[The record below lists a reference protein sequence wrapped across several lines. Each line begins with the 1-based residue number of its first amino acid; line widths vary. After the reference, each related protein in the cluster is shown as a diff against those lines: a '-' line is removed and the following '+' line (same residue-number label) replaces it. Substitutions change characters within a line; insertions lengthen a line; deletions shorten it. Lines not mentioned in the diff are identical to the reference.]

1 MLEIIPDG
9 METRTLET
17 VESEIILLR
26 DQTARNMLEIGKRLI
41 EAQGLCPKGQWKS
54 WLSDNVQFSY
64 RTAARMMAA
73 YREFGADPGLSRLDS
88 SKIYALLDAPEEMR
102 AELRAD
108 PKALEDKSVR
118 ELQAEI
124 KRRKQAEARIAELEA
139 GLDAAM
145 DKSDEEIE
153 AARHE
158 GRREAA
164 AEIAQLETR
173 LYESQAREQAARSA
187 LMDAQMVKPD
197 TALAAENAR
206 LQSELLK
213 AHDAL
218 NRAGAGRSASAPK
231 GWNQQQKQVNAR
243 AQAALDG
250 MVRAWLTEQSVF
262 KAAQNEDGKMNFYA
276 VCDWAVETTNRSGQT
291 SWGTW
296 AIDGGGTLLRFSTRL
311 MGGASLTLD
320 VFALRKILDELY
332 FDALT

>member
-17 VESEIILLR
+17 VESEILLLR

-41 EAQGLCPKGQWKS
+41 EAQALCPKGRWKS

-73 YREFGADPGLSRLDS
+73 YREFGDDPGLSRLDS

-124 KRRKQAEARIAELEA
+124 KRRKQAEERIEELENGLRIAMDESEVA
-139 GLDAAM
+139 VDAARQAA
-145 DKSDEEIE
+145 EIE
-153 AARHE
+153 AAKKI
-158 GRREAA
+158 AA
-164 AEIAQLETR
+164 LETR
-173 LYESQAREQAARSA
+173 LHESQAREQAARSA

-218 NRAGAGRSASAPK
+218 NRAGARPPEPERKPERNPERLIRCIARDRDMIWTIRINGRAELNELS
-231 GWNQQQKQVNAR
+231 
-243 AQAALDG
+243 AAL
-250 MVRAWLTEQSVF
+250 
-262 KAAQNEDGKMNFYA
+262 
-276 VCDWAVETTNRSGQT
+276 ETVTKR
-291 SWGTW
+291 
-296 AIDGGGTLLRFSTRL
+296 
-311 MGGASLTLD
+311 
-320 VFALRKILDELY
+320 ILD
-332 FDALT
+332 FARGAVQ

>member
-9 METRTLET
+9 MEMRTLET

-124 KRRKQAEARIAELEA
+124 KRRKQAEERIEELENGLRIAMDESEVA
-139 GLDAAM
+139 VDAARQAA
-145 DKSDEEIE
+145 EIE
-153 AARHE
+153 AAKKI
-158 GRREAA
+158 AA
-164 AEIAQLETR
+164 LETR
-173 LYESQAREQAARSA
+173 LHESQAREQAARSA

-218 NRAGAGRSASAPK
+218 NRAAAVQPAKPEKKHERTILLIERDRDMIWTIRVNGRAELNVLS
-231 GWNQQQKQVNAR
+231 
-243 AQAALDG
+243 AAL
-250 MVRAWLTEQSVF
+250 
-262 KAAQNEDGKMNFYA
+262 
-276 VCDWAVETTNRSGQT
+276 ETVTKN
-291 SWGTW
+291 
-296 AIDGGGTLLRFSTRL
+296 
-311 MGGASLTLD
+311 
-320 VFALRKILDELY
+320 ILD
-332 FDALT
+332 FARGAVR

>member
-73 YREFGADPGLSRLDS
+73 YREFGDDPGLSRLDS

-124 KRRKQAEARIAELEA
+124 KRRKQAEERIEELENGLRIAMDESEVA
-139 GLDAAM
+139 VDAARQAA
-145 DKSDEEIE
+145 EIE
-153 AARHE
+153 AAKKI
-158 GRREAA
+158 AA
-164 AEIAQLETR
+164 LETR
-173 LYESQAREQAARSA
+173 LHESQAREQAARSA

-218 NRAGAGRSASAPK
+218 NRAGARPPEPERKPERNPERLIRCIARDRDMIWTIRINGRAELNELS
-231 GWNQQQKQVNAR
+231 
-243 AQAALDG
+243 AAL
-250 MVRAWLTEQSVF
+250 
-262 KAAQNEDGKMNFYA
+262 
-276 VCDWAVETTNRSGQT
+276 ETVTKR
-291 SWGTW
+291 
-296 AIDGGGTLLRFSTRL
+296 
-311 MGGASLTLD
+311 
-320 VFALRKILDELY
+320 ILD
-332 FDALT
+332 FARGAVQ

>member
-187 LMDAQMVKPD
+187 LMDAQLIKPD

-218 NRAGAGRSASAPK
+218 NRAEARQPEPECKPERKPERLIRYIARDRDMFWTIRINGRA
-231 GWNQQQKQVNAR
+231 
-243 AQAALDG
+243 
-250 MVRAWLTEQSVF
+250 E
-262 KAAQNEDGKMNFYA
+262 
-276 VCDWAVETTNRSGQT
+276 
-291 SWGTW
+291 
-296 AIDGGGTLLRFSTRL
+296 
-311 MGGASLTLD
+311 
-320 VFALRKILDELY
+320 LDELSA
-332 FDALT
+332 ALETVTKRILDFARGAVQ

>member
-145 DKSDEEIE
+145 DKSEEEIE

-218 NRAGAGRSASAPK
+218 NRAGARQPEPERKPERPIQLVERDGNMLWTIRINGRAEL
-231 GWNQQQKQVNAR
+231 NALS
-243 AQAALDG
+243 AAL
-250 MVRAWLTEQSVF
+250 
-262 KAAQNEDGKMNFYA
+262 
-276 VCDWAVETTNRSGQT
+276 ETVTKS
-291 SWGTW
+291 
-296 AIDGGGTLLRFSTRL
+296 
-311 MGGASLTLD
+311 
-320 VFALRKILDELY
+320 ILD
-332 FDALT
+332 FARGAVQ

>member
-41 EAQGLCPKGQWKS
+41 EAQALCPKGQWKS

-218 NRAGAGRSASAPK
+218 NRAEAGRAAEPERK
-231 GWNQQQKQVNAR
+231 PERPIRFIDRDGNMVWTIRVYGRAD
-243 AQAALDG
+243 AQAL
-250 MVRAWLTEQSVF
+250 RASMERITELI
-262 KAAQNEDGKMNFYA
+262 
-276 VCDWAVETTNRSGQT
+276 
-291 SWGTW
+291 
-296 AIDGGGTLLRFSTRL
+296 IDVSQGESMR
-311 MGGASLTLD
+311 
-320 VFALRKILDELY
+320 
-332 FDALT
+332 

>member
-41 EAQGLCPKGQWKS
+41 EAQELCPKGQWKS

-108 PKALEDKSVR
+108 PEALEGKSVR
-118 ELQAEI
+118 ELQEEI
-124 KRRKQAEARIAELEA
+124 KKRKRAEERIEELENGLRIAMMESDVA
-139 GLDAAM
+139 VDAAREAA
-145 DKSDEEIE
+145 KIE
-153 AARHE
+153 AAKKI
-158 GRREAA
+158 AA
-164 AEIAQLETR
+164 LESR
-173 LYESQAREQAARSA
+173 LNESQAREAEARSA
-187 LMDAQMVKPD
+187 LMDAQLIKPD

-218 NRAGAGRSASAPK
+218 NRAGAGRSAEPEK
-231 GWNQQQKQVNAR
+231 KNERPIQLIERDRDMIWTIRINGR
-243 AQAALDG
+243 AELKALSAAL
-250 MVRAWLTEQSVF
+250 
-262 KAAQNEDGKMNFYA
+262 
-276 VCDWAVETTNRSGQT
+276 ETVTKS
-291 SWGTW
+291 
-296 AIDGGGTLLRFSTRL
+296 
-311 MGGASLTLD
+311 
-320 VFALRKILDELY
+320 ILD
-332 FDALT
+332 FARGAVR

>member
-41 EAQGLCPKGQWKS
+41 EAQALCPKGQWKS

-124 KRRKQAEARIAELEA
+124 KKRKAAEERIEELENGLRIAMDESEVA
-139 GLDAAM
+139 VDAARQAA
-145 DKSDEEIE
+145 EIE
-153 AARHE
+153 AAKKI
-158 GRREAA
+158 AA
-164 AEIAQLETR
+164 LESR
-173 LYESQAREQAARSA
+173 LNESQAREAEARSA
-187 LMDAQMVKPD
+187 LMDAQLIKPD

-218 NRAGAGRSASAPK
+218 NRAAAVQPAKPEKKHERTILLIERDRDMIWTIRVNGRAELNVLS
-231 GWNQQQKQVNAR
+231 
-243 AQAALDG
+243 AAL
-250 MVRAWLTEQSVF
+250 
-262 KAAQNEDGKMNFYA
+262 
-276 VCDWAVETTNRSGQT
+276 ETVTKN
-291 SWGTW
+291 
-296 AIDGGGTLLRFSTRL
+296 
-311 MGGASLTLD
+311 
-320 VFALRKILDELY
+320 ILD
-332 FDALT
+332 FARGAVR

>member
-17 VESEIILLR
+17 VESEILLLR

-41 EAQGLCPKGQWKS
+41 EAQALCPKGQWKS

-108 PKALEDKSVR
+108 PKALEGKSVR

-124 KRRKQAEARIAELEA
+124 KKRKAAEERIEELENGLRIAMDESEVA
-139 GLDAAM
+139 VDAAR
-145 DKSDEEIE
+145 EAAEIE
-153 AARHE
+153 AAKKI
-158 GRREAA
+158 AA
-164 AEIAQLETR
+164 LETR
-173 LYESQAREQAARSA
+173 LHESQAREQAARSA
-187 LMDAQMVKPD
+187 LMDAQLIKPD

-218 NRAGAGRSASAPK
+218 NRAAAVQPAKPEKKTERPIQLIERDRDMIWTIRVNGRAELNELS
-231 GWNQQQKQVNAR
+231 
-243 AQAALDG
+243 AAL
-250 MVRAWLTEQSVF
+250 
-262 KAAQNEDGKMNFYA
+262 
-276 VCDWAVETTNRSGQT
+276 ETVTKS
-291 SWGTW
+291 
-296 AIDGGGTLLRFSTRL
+296 
-311 MGGASLTLD
+311 
-320 VFALRKILDELY
+320 ILD
-332 FDALT
+332 FARGAVR

>member
-41 EAQGLCPKGQWKS
+41 EAQALCPKGRWKS

-118 ELQAEI
+118 ELQEEI
-124 KRRKQAEARIAELEA
+124 KKRKRAEERIEELENGLRIAMDESEVA
-139 GLDAAM
+139 VDAARAAA
-145 DKSDEEIE
+145 EIE
-153 AARHE
+153 AAKKI
-158 GRREAA
+158 AA
-164 AEIAQLETR
+164 LESR
-173 LYESQAREQAARSA
+173 LNESQAREAEARSA
-187 LMDAQMVKPD
+187 LMDAQLIKPD

-218 NRAGAGRSASAPK
+218 NRAAARQPEPERKPERPIRFIDRDGNMLWTIRVDGRAD
-231 GWNQQQKQVNAR
+231 
-243 AQAALDG
+243 AQAL
-250 MVRAWLTEQSVF
+250 RASMERITELI
-262 KAAQNEDGKMNFYA
+262 
-276 VCDWAVETTNRSGQT
+276 
-291 SWGTW
+291 
-296 AIDGGGTLLRFSTRL
+296 IDVSQAESMR
-311 MGGASLTLD
+311 
-320 VFALRKILDELY
+320 
-332 FDALT
+332 

>member
-73 YREFGADPGLSRLDS
+73 YREFGGDPGLSRLDS

-108 PKALEDKSVR
+108 PKSLEDKSVR

-145 DKSDEEIE
+145 DKSEEEIE

-173 LYESQAREQAARSA
+173 LHESQAREQAARSA
-187 LMDAQMVKPD
+187 LMDAQLIKPD

-218 NRAGAGRSASAPK
+218 NRAEARQPEPERKPERKPERLIRYIARDRDMIWTIRINGRA
-231 GWNQQQKQVNAR
+231 
-243 AQAALDG
+243 
-250 MVRAWLTEQSVF
+250 E
-262 KAAQNEDGKMNFYA
+262 
-276 VCDWAVETTNRSGQT
+276 
-291 SWGTW
+291 
-296 AIDGGGTLLRFSTRL
+296 
-311 MGGASLTLD
+311 
-320 VFALRKILDELY
+320 LDELSA
-332 FDALT
+332 ALETVAKRILDFARGAVQ

>member
-17 VESEIILLR
+17 VESEILLLR

-41 EAQGLCPKGQWKS
+41 EAQALCPKGRWKS

-73 YREFGADPGLSRLDS
+73 YREFGDDPGLSRLDS

-145 DKSDEEIE
+145 DKSEEEIE

-218 NRAGAGRSASAPK
+218 NRAGARQPEPERKPERPIQLVERDGNMLWTIRINGRAEL
-231 GWNQQQKQVNAR
+231 NALS
-243 AQAALDG
+243 AAL
-250 MVRAWLTEQSVF
+250 
-262 KAAQNEDGKMNFYA
+262 
-276 VCDWAVETTNRSGQT
+276 ETVTKS
-291 SWGTW
+291 
-296 AIDGGGTLLRFSTRL
+296 
-311 MGGASLTLD
+311 
-320 VFALRKILDELY
+320 ILD
-332 FDALT
+332 FARGAVQ

>member
-41 EAQGLCPKGQWKS
+41 EAQELCPKGQWKS

-124 KRRKQAEARIAELEA
+124 KKRKRAEKRIEELENGLRIAMMESDVA
-139 GLDAAM
+139 VDAARQAA
-145 DKSDEEIE
+145 EIE
-153 AARHE
+153 AAKKI
-158 GRREAA
+158 AA
-164 AEIAQLETR
+164 LESR
-173 LYESQAREQAARSA
+173 LNESQAREAEARSA

-218 NRAGAGRSASAPK
+218 NRAGAGPEPEKKSEQHIIRLIE
-231 GWNQQQKQVNAR
+231 WNRDMIWTVQIDGRADAQELRAAMER
-243 AQAALDG
+243 MTETILGAAQA
-250 MVRAWLTEQSVF
+250 ES
-262 KAAQNEDGKMNFYA
+262 
-276 VCDWAVETTNRSGQT
+276 
-291 SWGTW
+291 
-296 AIDGGGTLLRFSTRL
+296 LR
-311 MGGASLTLD
+311 
-320 VFALRKILDELY
+320 
-332 FDALT
+332 

>member
-41 EAQGLCPKGQWKS
+41 EAQALCPKGQWKS

-124 KRRKQAEARIAELEA
+124 KRRKRAEERIEELENGLRIAMMESDVA
-139 GLDAAM
+139 VDAAREAA
-145 DKSDEEIE
+145 KIE
-153 AARHE
+153 AAKKI
-158 GRREAA
+158 AA
-164 AEIAQLETR
+164 LESR
-173 LYESQAREQAARSA
+173 LNESQAREAEARSA
-187 LMDAQMVKPD
+187 LMDAQLIKPD

-218 NRAGAGRSASAPK
+218 NRAAAGQPAEPEKKTERPIQLIERDRDMIWTIRIN
-231 GWNQQQKQVNAR
+231 GR
-243 AQAALDG
+243 AELNELSAAL
-250 MVRAWLTEQSVF
+250 
-262 KAAQNEDGKMNFYA
+262 
-276 VCDWAVETTNRSGQT
+276 ETVTKS
-291 SWGTW
+291 
-296 AIDGGGTLLRFSTRL
+296 
-311 MGGASLTLD
+311 
-320 VFALRKILDELY
+320 ILD
-332 FDALT
+332 FARGAVQ

>member
-41 EAQGLCPKGQWKS
+41 EAQELCPKGQWKS

-118 ELQAEI
+118 KLQAEI
-124 KRRKQAEARIAELEA
+124 KRRRKAEARIAELEA

-145 DKSDEEIE
+145 DKSEEEIE

-173 LYESQAREQAARSA
+173 LHESQAREAEARSA
-187 LMDAQMVKPD
+187 LMDAQLIKPD

-218 NRAGAGRSASAPK
+218 NRAGAGPEPEKKSKQHIIRLIE
-231 GWNQQQKQVNAR
+231 WNRDMIWTVQIDGRADAQELRAAMER
-243 AQAALDG
+243 MTETILGAAQAES
-250 MVRAWLTEQSVF
+250 MR
-262 KAAQNEDGKMNFYA
+262 
-276 VCDWAVETTNRSGQT
+276 
-291 SWGTW
+291 
-296 AIDGGGTLLRFSTRL
+296 
-311 MGGASLTLD
+311 
-320 VFALRKILDELY
+320 
-332 FDALT
+332 

>member
-41 EAQGLCPKGQWKS
+41 EAQALCPKGQWKS

-108 PKALEDKSVR
+108 PEALEGKSVR

-173 LYESQAREQAARSA
+173 LHESQAREQAARSA

-218 NRAGAGRSASAPK
+218 SRAGARQPEPERKPERPIQLVERDGNMLWTIRVNGRADAQELRASMERITEVIIGA
-231 GWNQQQKQVNAR
+231 
-243 AQAALDG
+243 AQAES
-250 MVRAWLTEQSVF
+250 MR
-262 KAAQNEDGKMNFYA
+262 
-276 VCDWAVETTNRSGQT
+276 
-291 SWGTW
+291 
-296 AIDGGGTLLRFSTRL
+296 
-311 MGGASLTLD
+311 
-320 VFALRKILDELY
+320 
-332 FDALT
+332 

>member
-41 EAQGLCPKGQWKS
+41 EAQELCPKGRWKS

-108 PKALEDKSVR
+108 PEALEGKSVR
-118 ELQAEI
+118 ELQEEI
-124 KRRKQAEARIAELEA
+124 KKRKAAEERIEALENGLRIAMDESEVA
-139 GLDAAM
+139 VDAARQAA
-145 DKSDEEIE
+145 EIE
-153 AARHE
+153 AAKKI
-158 GRREAA
+158 AA
-164 AEIAQLETR
+164 LESR
-173 LYESQAREQAARSA
+173 LNESQAREAEARSA

-218 NRAGAGRSASAPK
+218 NRAGARQPEPERKPERPILLIERNRDMIWTIRVNGRAELNELS
-231 GWNQQQKQVNAR
+231 
-243 AQAALDG
+243 AALETVTKIIFDFARG
-250 MVRAWLTEQSVF
+250 AVR
-262 KAAQNEDGKMNFYA
+262 
-276 VCDWAVETTNRSGQT
+276 
-291 SWGTW
+291 
-296 AIDGGGTLLRFSTRL
+296 
-311 MGGASLTLD
+311 
-320 VFALRKILDELY
+320 
-332 FDALT
+332 

>member
-17 VESEIILLR
+17 VESEILLLR

-41 EAQGLCPKGQWKS
+41 EAQALCPKGRWKS

-124 KRRKQAEARIAELEA
+124 KRRKQAEERIEELENGLRIAMDESEVA
-139 GLDAAM
+139 VDAARQAA
-145 DKSDEEIE
+145 EIE
-153 AARHE
+153 AAKKI
-158 GRREAA
+158 AA
-164 AEIAQLETR
+164 LESR
-173 LYESQAREQAARSA
+173 LNESQAREQAARSA

-218 NRAGAGRSASAPK
+218 NRAGARQPEPERKTERPILLIERNSSMVWTIRINGRAEL
-231 GWNQQQKQVNAR
+231 NALS
-243 AQAALDG
+243 AALE
-250 MVRAWLTEQSVF
+250 MVTKS
-262 KAAQNEDGKMNFYA
+262 
-276 VCDWAVETTNRSGQT
+276 
-291 SWGTW
+291 
-296 AIDGGGTLLRFSTRL
+296 
-311 MGGASLTLD
+311 
-320 VFALRKILDELY
+320 ILD
-332 FDALT
+332 FARGAVQ

>member
-41 EAQGLCPKGQWKS
+41 EAQALCPKGQWKS

-73 YREFGADPGLSRLDS
+73 YREFGDDPGLSRLDS

-124 KRRKQAEARIAELEA
+124 KRRKRAEARIAELEA

-153 AARHE
+153 AARYE

-173 LYESQAREQAARSA
+173 LYESQAREAEARSA
-187 LMDAQMVKPD
+187 LMDAQLIKPD
-197 TALAAENAR
+197 SALAAENAR

-218 NRAGAGRSASAPK
+218 NRAGAGRAASAPE

-250 MVRAWLTEQSVF
+250 MVRAWLTEQPVF
-262 KAAQNEDGKMNFYA
+262 KAARDEDGKMNFDA

>member
-145 DKSDEEIE
+145 DKSEEEIE

-187 LMDAQMVKPD
+187 LMDAQLIKPD

-218 NRAGAGRSASAPK
+218 NRAGARQPEPERKPERPIRFIDRDGNMLWTIRVDGRAD
-231 GWNQQQKQVNAR
+231 
-243 AQAALDG
+243 AQAL
-250 MVRAWLTEQSVF
+250 RASMERITELI
-262 KAAQNEDGKMNFYA
+262 
-276 VCDWAVETTNRSGQT
+276 
-291 SWGTW
+291 
-296 AIDGGGTLLRFSTRL
+296 IDVSQAESMR
-311 MGGASLTLD
+311 
-320 VFALRKILDELY
+320 
-332 FDALT
+332 

>member
-41 EAQGLCPKGQWKS
+41 EAQALCPKGQWKS

-145 DKSDEEIE
+145 DKSEEEIE

-187 LMDAQMVKPD
+187 LMDAQLIKPD

-218 NRAGAGRSASAPK
+218 NRAEAVQPAKPEKKTERPIQLIERDRDMIWTIRVNGRAELNELS
-231 GWNQQQKQVNAR
+231 
-243 AQAALDG
+243 AAL
-250 MVRAWLTEQSVF
+250 
-262 KAAQNEDGKMNFYA
+262 
-276 VCDWAVETTNRSGQT
+276 ETVTKS
-291 SWGTW
+291 
-296 AIDGGGTLLRFSTRL
+296 
-311 MGGASLTLD
+311 
-320 VFALRKILDELY
+320 ILD
-332 FDALT
+332 FARGAVQ

>member
-41 EAQGLCPKGQWKS
+41 EAQGLCPKGRWKS
-54 WLSDNVQFSY
+54 WLNDNVQFSY

-124 KRRKQAEARIAELEA
+124 KRRKRAEERIEELENGLRIAMMESDVA
-139 GLDAAM
+139 VDAAREAA
-145 DKSDEEIE
+145 KIE
-153 AARHE
+153 AAKKI
-158 GRREAA
+158 AA
-164 AEIAQLETR
+164 LESR
-173 LYESQAREQAARSA
+173 LNESQAREAEARSA
-187 LMDAQMVKPD
+187 LMDAQLIKPD

-218 NRAGAGRSASAPK
+218 NRAAAGQPAEPEKKTERPIQLIERDRDMIWTIRIN
-231 GWNQQQKQVNAR
+231 GR
-243 AQAALDG
+243 AELNELSAAL
-250 MVRAWLTEQSVF
+250 
-262 KAAQNEDGKMNFYA
+262 
-276 VCDWAVETTNRSGQT
+276 ETVTKS
-291 SWGTW
+291 
-296 AIDGGGTLLRFSTRL
+296 
-311 MGGASLTLD
+311 
-320 VFALRKILDELY
+320 ILD
-332 FDALT
+332 FARGAVQ

>member
-41 EAQGLCPKGQWKS
+41 EAQELCPKGQWKS

-187 LMDAQMVKPD
+187 LMDAQLIKPD

-218 NRAGAGRSASAPK
+218 NRAGARRPEPEKKTERPIQLIERDRDMIWTIRINGRA
-231 GWNQQQKQVNAR
+231 
-243 AQAALDG
+243 
-250 MVRAWLTEQSVF
+250 E
-262 KAAQNEDGKMNFYA
+262 
-276 VCDWAVETTNRSGQT
+276 
-291 SWGTW
+291 
-296 AIDGGGTLLRFSTRL
+296 
-311 MGGASLTLD
+311 
-320 VFALRKILDELY
+320 LDELSA
-332 FDALT
+332 ALETVTKSILDFARGAVR

>member
-9 METRTLET
+9 MEMRTLET

-145 DKSDEEIE
+145 DKSEEEIE

-187 LMDAQMVKPD
+187 LMDAQLIKPD

-218 NRAGAGRSASAPK
+218 NRAGARQPEPERKPERPIQLVERDGNMLWTIRINGRAEL
-231 GWNQQQKQVNAR
+231 NALS
-243 AQAALDG
+243 AAL
-250 MVRAWLTEQSVF
+250 
-262 KAAQNEDGKMNFYA
+262 
-276 VCDWAVETTNRSGQT
+276 ETVTKS
-291 SWGTW
+291 
-296 AIDGGGTLLRFSTRL
+296 
-311 MGGASLTLD
+311 
-320 VFALRKILDELY
+320 ILD
-332 FDALT
+332 FARGAVQ